1 MKYYE
6 TELNDYIL
14 NELIILS
21 KEWEEENST
30 RGYFSNKESDIKG
43 NRIFIA
49 EDNKKIIG
57 YLFGK
62 IEVQER
68 DTTVYKKSEKA
79 FEVAELFVKKE
90 YRSKGIGKELFEYTE
105 SVIRKDVDIVLL
117 STATKDYKKIL
128 HFYIDIMGMEFWS
141 ARLFKRF

>member
-68 DTTVYKKSEKA
+68 DTTVYKNGVNSVTVPSTNISLTKNY
-79 FEVAELFVKKE
+79 VAGQL
-90 YRSKGIGKELFEYTE
+90 Y
-105 SVIRKDVDIVLL
+105 SVTV
-117 STATKDYKKIL
+117 TARASNGNSGQRTITL
-128 HFYIDIMGMEFWS
+128 
-141 ARLFKRF
+141 